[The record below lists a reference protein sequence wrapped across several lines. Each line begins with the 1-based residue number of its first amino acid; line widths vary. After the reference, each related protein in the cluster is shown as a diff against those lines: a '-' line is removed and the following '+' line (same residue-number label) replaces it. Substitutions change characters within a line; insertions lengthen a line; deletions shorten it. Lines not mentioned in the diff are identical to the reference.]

1 MKIIPAIDILDGKC
15 VRLYK
20 GDFNKVT
27 TYSEDPVEQVKRFM
41 DEGFTYIHIIDL
53 DAALSGEC
61 KNLKLIETIAKIN
74 RLKIQIGGGIRS
86 IERIKDLFLTGVDR
100 LIVGTAAITD
110 EDFRNNIYQQVDH
123 LKIIFGLDFKITNNQ
138 PMLSVNGWTKDTNI
152 GLFDYINNN
161 KWIKNILATDI
172 SKDGTLDGPNIDI
185 YKQLLLNKNINLTAS
200 GGIGC
205 MKDIQNLI
213 DIGSQECVVGK
224 AIYENKISL
233 KDLLNAN

>member
-27 TYSEDPVEQVKRFM
+27 TYSEDTVEQVKRFM

-86 IERIKDLFLTGVDR
+86 IERIKDLFLTGVYR

-110 EDFRNNIYQQVDH
+110 
-123 LKIIFGLDFKITNNQ
+123 
-138 PMLSVNGWTKDTNI
+138 
-152 GLFDYINNN
+152 
-161 KWIKNILATDI
+161 
-172 SKDGTLDGPNIDI
+172 
-185 YKQLLLNKNINLTAS
+185 
-200 GGIGC
+200 
-205 MKDIQNLI
+205 
-213 DIGSQECVVGK
+213 
-224 AIYENKISL
+224 
-233 KDLLNAN
+233 